1 MPGDEVKPAG
11 STSPVARDKLEA
23 QIKSADMTDDMQQEV
38 IEVGM

>member
-1 MPGDEVKPAG
+1 MMYSG
-11 STSPVARDKLEA
+11 TA